1 MRKFLA
7 KYKKEVLIGVIIVF
21 LLILFFSYNITT
33 TWDSSEYLGL
43 ADYIGTDKMQDKWI
57 GHRGIAFPFLLKLFK
72 PFGIENTVFLLILTF
87 IFYISMVITTY
98 IIYKKLKEI
107 GYLKSKVRK
116 IIFIVYSIFLIV
128 LNPII
133 FGYYHTIL
141 TEFVAMT
148 IALVM
153 CYLTWKWIDYDWK
166 ENKKQS
172 IIYAIIFAFLTVF
185 MYHIKQSLV
194 PLTIIPV
201 LIVAFI
207 SIINNFKLK
216 NILTKISTVIFI
228 IVILIGSIKVW
239 NSSMK
244 KAEVRET
251 TATKR
256 VNGHLISGITRLKR
270 ICDETTID
278 NVELDIEKMSN
289 KDNEE
294 INKILAKES
303 EYKTFDVYQ
312 NLDKDRYLVYFGKGT
327 YSFKEDLKFYIKT
340 LITEPS
346 AILNSYYNGYKRIVF
361 CREDMPLW
369 LGRENFEIPIRI
381 YLNEENVVDINIDY
395 EQYIKNYRSIN
406 QGNIVS
412 IVFNKYA
419 LSVFFPI
426 TAFTKISLW
435 ILPITWIISLG
446 IYCIFNKKIS
456 FINLKVLQLVV
467 ILYTTS
473 FGGIMSYIAF
483 GAFVDRYV
491 VPMMITTFI
500 GHLLSVFLM
509 VDFIKRW
516 KV

>member
-1 MRKFLA
+1 MKKFFM
-7 KYKKEVLIGVIIVF
+7 KYKKEILMGVVILLLI
-21 LLILFFSYNITT
+21 ILFFSYNITT

-43 ADYIGTDKMQDKWI
+43 ADYIGTDEMQDKWI
-57 GHRGIAFPFLLKLFK
+57 GHRGIAFPLLLKLFK
-72 PFGIENTVFLLILTF
+72 PFGIENKVFLLILTF
-87 IFYISMVITTY
+87 IFYIAMVLTTY
-98 IIYKKLKEI
+98 LIYRKLKEI

-116 IIFIVYSIFLIV
+116 ITFIIYSVLLII

-148 IALVM
+148 ITLVM

-166 ENKKQS
+166 ENKKKC
-172 IIYAIIFAFLTVF
+172 ILYAVIFAFLTVF
-185 MYHIKQSLV
+185 IYHIKQSLV
-194 PLTIIPV
+194 PLAIIPV
-201 LIVAFI
+201 LIAAFI
-207 SIINNFKLK
+207 SIINKFKLT
-216 NILTKISTVIFI
+216 NIITKMATFILVI
-228 IVILIGSIKVW
+228 VVLVGSIKIW

-244 KAEVRET
+244 KASVEET
-251 TATKR
+251 TANKR
-256 VNGHLISGITRLKR
+256 VNGQIIRGITRLKR

-278 NVELDIEKMSN
+278 KVELDREKISS

-312 NLDKDRYLVYFGKGT
+312 NLDKDKYIVYFSKGN

-340 LITEPS
+340 LITEPV
-346 AILNSYYNGYKRIVF
+346 AILNSYYNGYRRIVF
-361 CREDMPLW
+361 CREEMPLW

-395 EQYIKNYRSIN
+395 EQYIENYRSIN
-406 QGNIVS
+406 QENIVS
-412 IVFNKYA
+412 SAFNKYA
-419 LSVFFPI
+419 LRAVFPI

-435 ILPITWIISLG
+435 VLPITWIISLG

-456 FINLKVLQLVV
+456 FKNLKVLQLVI

-473 FGGIMSYIAF
+473 FAGIMSYIAF

-500 GHLLSVFLM
+500 GHILSVFLM
-509 VDFIKRW
+509 IDFVKRW

>member
-7 KYKKEVLIGVIIVF
+7 KYKKEILMGVIIVF
-21 LLILFFSYNITT
+21 LIVLFFSYNITT

-43 ADYIGTDKMQDKWI
+43 ADYIGTDEMQDKWI
-57 GHRGIAFPFLLKLFK
+57 GHRGIAFPLLLKLFK

-87 IFYISMVITTY
+87 IFYISMVINTY
-98 IIYKKLKEI
+98 LIYKKLKEI
-107 GYLKSKVRK
+107 GYLKSKARK

-216 NILTKISTVIFI
+216 NVFTKIFTVVFI
-228 IVILIGSIKVW
+228 VLMLIISIKVW
-239 NSSMK
+239 NLSME
-244 KAEVRET
+244 KADVEEV

-256 VNGHLISGITRLKR
+256 VNGQIIKGITKLKK
-270 ICDETTID
+270 ICDETTMD
-278 NVELDIEKMSN
+278 NVELDIEKMSR

-294 INKILAKES
+294 INKIIARES
-303 EYKTFDVYQ
+303 NYKTFNIYI
-312 NLDKDRYLVYFGKGT
+312 NLDKNKYLVYYSKGD

-361 CREDMPLW
+361 CRDDMPLW
-369 LGRENFEIPIRI
+369 LGRENLEIPVRI
-381 YLNEENVVDINIDY
+381 YLNMENVVDVNIDY
-395 EQYIKNYRSIN
+395 EKYIENYRRVN
-406 QGNIVS
+406 EENIIS
-412 IVFNKYA
+412 NIFNKYA

-435 ILPITWIISLG
+435 ILPITWTISLG

-456 FINLKVLQLVV
+456 SINLKVLQLVV

-473 FGGIMSYIAF
+473 FGGIMSYIVF
-483 GAFVDRYV
+483 GTFVDRYV

-500 GHLLSVFLM
+500 GHILSVFLM
-509 VDFIKRW
+509 SDFIKRW
-516 KV
+516 KA